1 MIFNHIFGQRICMES
16 NAGKLLR
23 FNSLAPTP
31 SVPSLPPAPIS
42 TASGQVFQDKLKD
55 GTPGPEM
62 VKIRGGRFLM
72 GSPVDEKGRYEDERQ
87 HEVQVADFAIGKYEV
102 TVGQFKNFVKATK
115 YKTEAEESGG
125 CYFWTGSEWKQ
136 DTGKTW
142 RNPGFS
148 QTDDHPV
155 VCVSWNDAM
164 AYVDWLSKQTGKT
177 YRLPTEAEWEYAAR
191 AGTQTRWSFGDDEKD
206 LGRYAWYSDNSGDKA
221 HPVGTREPNPWGLY
235 DMHGNAWEWV
245 QDCWH
250 NNYAGAPADGSAW
263 ESQNCPARVL
273 RGGAFSGVAW
283 ILRSADR
290 NWGGPEIQ
298 VRGVGFRCVRGP
310 RRQP

>member
-1 MIFNHIFGQRICMES
+1 VALGGTGRNSPYTAALLQVIREPGLPIEEVFREVRNRVMEATGDKQVPWES
-16 NAGKLLR
+16 TSLR
-23 FNSLAPTP
+23 DRFFIVPTKMPPEWPAPRPAPPSTTQPTQTAAAPTP
-31 SVPSLPPAPIS
+31 SAPSPQPAPI
-42 TASGQVFQDKLKD
+42 ASGQVFQDQLKD

-62 VKIRGGRFLM
+62 VEIRGGRFLM

-102 TVGQFKNFVKATK
+102 TVGQFKSFVKATQ

-125 CYFWTGSEWKQ
+125 CYYWTGSAWKQ
-136 DTGKTW
+136 DASKTW

-191 AGTQTRWSFGDDEKD
+191 AGTTAARYWGDDPD
-206 LGRYAWYSDNSGDKA
+206 LR
-221 HPVGTREPNPWGLY
+221 L
-235 DMHGNAWEWV
+235 
-245 QDCWH
+245 
-250 NNYAGAPADGSAW
+250 
-263 ESQNCPARVL
+263 
-273 RGGAFSGVAW
+273 
-283 ILRSADR
+283 
-290 NWGGPEIQ
+290 
-298 VRGVGFRCVRGP
+298 
-310 RRQP
+310 